1 MTGGLFGAANKPTT
15 LMQIFISH
23 SSLDSQI
30 KSIVLP
36 TLLPIGI
43 YPYFAEDQPAEP
55 NPLHEKLINAISK
68 SKCAFVFITKNV
80 IENKDTRD
88 IILWELGVIH
98 SYNIPVCVF
107 TEDGVEVPKPAW
119 FKSVSYSFKPSDVSS
134 LINVSN
140 QLKNIA
146 TKISA
151 ELKEM
156 ETQERNER
164 LALIIAGIFVVGLGA
179 YIIKN
184 GK

>member
-1 MTGGLFGAANKPTT
+1 MAGELFGVANKPIIPV
-15 LMQIFISH
+15 QIFISH
-23 SSLDSQI
+23 SSLDSLI
-30 KSIVLP
+30 KLIVSQALP
-36 TLLPIGI
+36 REIH
-43 YPYFAEDQPAEP
+43 PYFAEDQPAEP
-55 NPLHEKLINAISK
+55 NPLHEKLINAIST

-80 IENKDTRD
+80 VDNKNTRD
-88 IILWELGVIH
+88 IVLWELGVIH
-98 SYNIPVCVF
+98 SCKIPVYVF

-119 FKSVSYSFKPSDVSS
+119 FKSVSYSFKSSDMPS

-151 ELKEM
+151 ELKER

-164 LALIIAGIFVVGLGA
+164 LAWIIAGIFIVGLGA